1 MIFTCPHCNAKANP
15 GAKDCGSCGRKMV
28 RDCPYCAEEIAIKAT
43 ACKYCGEDLEEIK
56 EPLRRAASA
65 PVPAAAPEAPRPD
78 VEFLEEVRPTCA
90 WEDTSKGV
98 LRRWWGTWFAS
109 NFSPRRFFDTLPR
122 STGHKWPIGFAY
134 GLLAQGIVIA
144 ALALVLGGG
153 LYVASGHEISTK
165 QAWTSV
171 GLFAAAIPASFV
183 AVAIL
188 LYVQSF
194 LWHVLLWI
202 LGAKGGFQGTLRI
215 IGYASGTAAWA
226 LIPWLGP
233 VIGGIMKSVLY
244 YHGFR
249 KVHGLSGLRAGFAVA
264 FPILLIL
271 GLAALILAGGCCPPE
286 ECCPEVPAES
296 F

>member
-1 MIFTCPHCNAKANP
+1 MIFTCPHCNAKAAP
-15 GAKDCGSCGRKMV
+15 GSKDCGACGRKMV
-28 RDCPYCAEEIAIKAT
+28 RECPYCAEEIAVKAS
-43 ACKYCGEDLEEIK
+43 ACKYCGEEIQETR
-56 EPLRRAASA
+56 EPLRRAAT
-65 PVPAAAPEAPRPD
+65 VPAPRPEI
-78 VEFLEEVRPTCA
+78 EFLEEVRPTCA

-109 NFSPRRFFDTLPR
+109 NFSPRRFFETLPR
-122 STGHKWPIGFAY
+122 STGHKWPVGYAY

-165 QAWTSV
+165 QAWAWT
-171 GLFAAAIPASFV
+171 GAFAAAIPVSFIVV
-183 AVAIL
+183 AVL

-194 LWHVLLWI
+194 LWHLLLWI
-202 LGAKGGFQGTLRI
+202 LGAKGGFQGTLRV
-215 IGYASGTAAWA
+215 IGYASGTAAWG

-233 VIGGIMKSVLY
+233 VIGGFIKMALY

-249 KVHGLSGLRAGFAVA
+249 KVHGLSGPRAFFAVI
-264 FPILLIL
+264 FPLLIIL
-271 GLAALILAGGCCPPE
+271 AGVVAALALAGGCCQPDEGPPE
-286 ECCPEVPAES
+286 APAPPDS